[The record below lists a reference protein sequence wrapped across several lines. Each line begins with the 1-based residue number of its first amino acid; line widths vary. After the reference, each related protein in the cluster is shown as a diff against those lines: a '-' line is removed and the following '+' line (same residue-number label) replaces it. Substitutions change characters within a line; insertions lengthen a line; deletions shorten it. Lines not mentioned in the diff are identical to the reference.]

1 MGPKKEQR
9 KMNFDPDKALYR
21 TGDEEVIV
29 LA

>member
-9 KMNFDPDKALYR
+9 KMNLILNKALYR
-21 TGDEEVIV
+21 TDDEEVIV